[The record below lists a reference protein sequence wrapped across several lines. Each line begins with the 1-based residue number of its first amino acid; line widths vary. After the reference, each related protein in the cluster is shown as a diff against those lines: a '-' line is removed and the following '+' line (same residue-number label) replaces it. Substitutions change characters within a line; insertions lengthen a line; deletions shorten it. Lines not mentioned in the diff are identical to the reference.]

1 MSRATS
7 ELPELESVAG
17 WLAERIPAEP
27 DPDAGRP
34 ATLVHNDFKLD
45 NTMLDPANPARV
57 VAVLDWEMTTVGDPL
72 LDLGCTLCYWTEAGD
87 PEFRG
92 GALSGITTTAGWY
105 TREELV
111 RRYAKKTGRDVS
123 HLGYYE
129 VLGLFKLG
137 VILQQIY
144 FRYHRGQTHDERFR
158 DFNLRVRGLMRAAV
172 DLAERLS

>member
-1 MSRATS
+1 MSG
-7 ELPELESVAG
+7 V
-17 WLAERIPAEP
+17 
-27 DPDAGRP
+27 
-34 ATLVHNDFKLD
+34 
-45 NTMLDPANPARV
+45 
-57 VAVLDWEMTTVGDPL
+57 TT
-72 LDLGCTLCYWTEAGD
+72 A
-87 PEFRG
+87 
-92 GALSGITTTAGWY
+92 AGWY

-111 RRYAKKTGRDVS
+111 RRYAQKTGRDIS

-158 DFNLRVRGLMRAAV
+158 DFHLRVRGLMRAAV